1 MEAEVYHR
9 VLQSEHHL
17 LEQLFDLVRSD
28 KSLLADGVEL
38 VTLVD
43 G

>member
-1 MEAEVYHR
+1 M
-9 VLQSEHHL
+9 LQSEHHL
-17 LEQLFDLVRSD
+17 LEKLFDLVRAD